1 MTRLLAWQILRS
13 GATAPTREV
22 NRFAAEAGLDGR
34 DRAFL
39 RRLLYTE
46 ARRRGTL
53 QQVARS
59 FASGQP
65 NSDLMA
71 HLRLALAQILFMDGV
86 PDRAAVSEQVGA
98 VSDSLGLSKG
108 RYVNAVLRSALRA
121 KEPGLSGDPRRD
133 IIGADVHFKE
143 AVFSDPEKHPLLW
156 FEDALSLPAKL
167 AKGWV
172 KRYGQEEAERLARE
186 ALLDPRVSL
195 RVVRGT
201 RAELQAE
208 LSAQEVETEAGQ
220 HESMLTAAPDK
231 LDRIL
236 QSSAFQEGRITVQGE
251 AAVRAA
257 ELCRAQPGERWLD
270 LCAAPG
276 GKTAVLAGAGAE
288 VVACDVSELKV
299 ERLLDTCSRLGLEG
313 KVTGVVLQDT
323 DAPGGEFDGVLLDVP
338 CSNTGVLARRPEAR
352 WRWGPK
358 TRASL
363 GAVQE
368 HLLETGADHVKPG
381 GTLVY
386 STCSLEPDENRQ
398 RVRSFLEA
406 HPEWELEEEHE
417 VLPRSSEPA
426 GPVDGGYAARLRHK
440 G

>member
-22 NRFAAEAGLDGR
+22 QRYAAEAGLDAR

-39 RRLLYTE
+39 RRLIYTE

-53 QQVARS
+53 QQIARS

-65 NSDLMA
+65 SSDLMA
-71 HLRLALAQILFMDGV
+71 HLRLALAQILFMDSV

-98 VSDSLGLSKG
+98 TSDSLGLSKG

-121 KEPGLSGDPRRD
+121 KEAGLSGDPRRD
-133 IIGADVHFKE
+133 VLGADVHFKE
-143 AVFSDPEKHPLLW
+143 DVFSDPEKHPLLW

-167 AKGWV
+167 AKGWI
-172 KRYGQEEAERLARE
+172 KRYGQEEAVRLARE
-186 ALLDPRVSL
+186 CLQDPRVSL

-201 RAELQAE
+201 RDEVRAELAAE
-208 LSAQEVETEAGQ
+208 ELETEPGL
-220 HESMLTAAPDK
+220 HEAVLTATPDK
-231 LDRIL
+231 LDRLL
-236 QSSAFQEGRITVQGE
+236 QSDAFREGRITVQGE
-251 AAVRAA
+251 AALRAA

-270 LCAAPG
+270 LCASPG
-276 GKTAVLAGAGAE
+276 GKTAVLAGTGAH
-288 VVACDVSELKV
+288 VTACDVSEPKV
-299 ERLLDTCSRLGLEG
+299 ERLLDTCSRLGLEDR
-313 KVTGVVLQDT
+313 VEGVVLGET
-323 DAPGGEFDGVLLDVP
+323 AAPEGEFDGVLLDVP

-363 GAVQE
+363 SAVQE
-368 HLLETGADHVKPG
+368 ELLETGSSRVKPG
-381 GTLVY
+381 GVLVY

-398 RVRSFLEA
+398 RVRAFLEA
-406 HPEWELEEEHE
+406 HPGWSLEEEHE

-426 GPVDGGYAARLRHK
+426 GPVDGGYAARLRRES
-440 G
+440 

>member
-71 HLRLALAQILFMDGV
+71 HLRLALAQILFMDSV

-121 KEPGLSGDPRRD
+121 KEQGLCGDPRRD
-133 IIGADVHFKE
+133 VIGADVHFKE
-143 AVFSDPEKHPLLW
+143 AVFSDQEKHPLLW

-186 ALLDPRVSL
+186 ALQDPRVSL

-208 LSAQEVETEAGQ
+208 LAADEVETEAGQ
-220 HESMLTAAPDK
+220 HEAMLTAAPDR

-257 ELCRAQPGERWLD
+257 ELCRAQPDERWLD

-288 VVACDVSELKV
+288 VSACDVSELKV

-313 KVTGVVLQDT
+313 RVTGVVLQDI
-323 DAPGGEFDGVLLDVP
+323 DAPEGEFDGVLLDVP

-363 GAVQE
+363 AAVQE
-368 HLLETGADHVKPG
+368 HLLETGSSHVKPG

-417 VLPRSSEPA
+417 ILPRSSEPA
-426 GPVDGGYAARLRHK
+426 GPVDGGYAARLRRK